1 MSSDATVTKCALN
14 HIKTHQYVTSTH
26 SVALLWLAA
35 CYSAVIADKYGSHT
49 RRGKHCQL
57 LKPAWSNGE
66 KFRVGE
72 RGRACLSSRLTV
84 CRRKS
89 SPTQS
94 AMGWDPTQRTCPD
107 IGVCVVSVAVKQLL
121 LLHFSQKISSQTRMQ
136 TNGLNILN
144 VIDYILLKQIQ
155 TNITI
160 IYNFSKKKLNKDT
173 F

>member
-1 MSSDATVTKCALN
+1 MSSDVTVTKCALN

-35 CYSAVIADKYGSHT
+35 CYSAVIADKY
-49 RRGKHCQL
+49 CQL

-160 IYNFSKKKLNKDT
+160 IYNFSIKKMNKDT